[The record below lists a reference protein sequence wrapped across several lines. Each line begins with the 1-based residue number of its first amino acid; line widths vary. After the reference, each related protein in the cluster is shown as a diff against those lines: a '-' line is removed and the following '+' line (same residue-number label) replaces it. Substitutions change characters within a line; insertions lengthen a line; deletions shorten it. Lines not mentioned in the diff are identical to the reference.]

1 MTQRARHDERE
12 SLRGTPAGV
21 PGHDAVPG
29 KGEFLLEF
37 PGTALA
43 AGAFVLC
50 VVRPQVP
57 RALVRHLALRATGP
71 GL

>member
-1 MTQRARHDERE
+1 MTQRVRHDERE
-12 SLRGTPAGV
+12 GFRGSSADV
-21 PGHDAVPG
+21 PGRDGVPG

-50 VVRPQVP
+50 VVRPEVTE
-57 RALVRHLALRATGP
+57 ALERHLALPTAGP
-71 GL
+71 GH

>member
-21 PGHDAVPG
+21 LGRDAVPG

-37 PGTALA
+37 PGTAMA

-50 VVRPQVP
+50 MVCPEVP
-57 RALVRHLALRATGP
+57 RALVRHLTLRATGP
-71 GL
+71 GH